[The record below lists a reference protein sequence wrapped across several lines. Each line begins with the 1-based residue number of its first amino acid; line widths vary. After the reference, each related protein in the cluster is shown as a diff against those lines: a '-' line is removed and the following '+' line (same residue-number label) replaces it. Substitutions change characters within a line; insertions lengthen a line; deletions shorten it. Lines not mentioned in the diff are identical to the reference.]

1 MTAPVDLIPPLDVP
15 SLPMTTLGPLAE
27 LFHRLNNHLGIV
39 LVNAEL
45 IEARCPDAG
54 TRTRAA
60 DVVQAAVSALDA
72 VKEIRRQLPAGV
84 LDDSSRN

>member
-1 MTAPVDLIPPLDVP
+1 MTD
-15 SLPMTTLGPLAE
+15 LGPLAE

-60 DVVQAAVSALDA
+60 DVFYVISG
-72 VKEIRRQLPAGV
+72 RTMT
-84 LDDSSRN
+84 SSLVGIAYFPFFLVVGLGASLS

>member
-1 MTAPVDLIPPLDVP
+1 MT
-15 SLPMTTLGPLAE
+15 SLSPLAD

-45 IEARCPDAG
+45 IEAKCPDAS

-60 DVVQAAVSALDA
+60 DVVSAAVSALDA
-72 VKEIRRQLPAGV
+72 VKEIRRLVP
-84 LDDSSRN
+84 DDLLEEDGPSRN

>member
-1 MTAPVDLIPPLDVP
+1 MT
-15 SLPMTTLGPLAE
+15 SLGPLAE

-45 IEARCPDAG
+45 IEAKCPDAG

-60 DVVQAAVSALDA
+60 DVVEAAVSALDA
-72 VKEIRRQLPAGV
+72 VKEIRRKLPDRLLEGDEA
-84 LDDSSRN
+84 SKN

>member
-1 MTAPVDLIPPLDVP
+1 MTA
-15 SLPMTTLGPLAE
+15 LGPLAE

-45 IEARCPDAG
+45 IEAKCPDAA

-60 DVVQAAVSALDA
+60 DVVTAAVHALDA
-72 VKEIRRQLPAGV
+72 VKEIRHLLPDELINQG
-84 LDDSSRN
+84 SSKG

>member
-1 MTAPVDLIPPLDVP
+1 MTAL
-15 SLPMTTLGPLAE
+15 SPLAD

-45 IEARCPDAG
+45 IEAKCPDAG

-60 DVVQAAVSALDA
+60 DVVTAAVSALDA
-72 VKEIRRQLPAGV
+72 VKEIRRLLPDEL
-84 LDDSSRN
+84 LDDRSSNH

>member
-1 MTAPVDLIPPLDVP
+1 MT
-15 SLPMTTLGPLAE
+15 SLGPLAD

-60 DVVQAAVSALDA
+60 DVVSAAVSALDA
-72 VKEIRRQLPAGV
+72 VKEIRHLLPDELLEG
-84 LDDSSRN
+84 DKSSK

>member
-1 MTAPVDLIPPLDVP
+1 MTA
-15 SLPMTTLGPLAE
+15 LGPLAD

-45 IEARCPDAG
+45 IETRCPDAA

-60 DVVQAAVSALDA
+60 DVVTAAVGALDA
-72 VKEIRRQLPAGV
+72 VREIRRLLP
-84 LDDSSRN
+84 DSAVDGDRPPSI

>member
-1 MTAPVDLIPPLDVP
+1 MTALPPLAD
-15 SLPMTTLGPLAE
+15 

-45 IEARCPDAG
+45 IEAKCPDAG

-60 DVVQAAVSALDA
+60 DVVSAAVGALDA
-72 VKEIRRQLPAGV
+72 VKEIRHLLPDDLLDAGG
-84 LDDSSRN
+84 SSKK

>member
-1 MTAPVDLIPPLDVP
+1 MTA
-15 SLPMTTLGPLAE
+15 LGPLAD

-45 IEARCPDAG
+45 IEAKCPDAS

-60 DVVQAAVSALDA
+60 DVVTAAVHALDA
-72 VKEIRRQLPAGV
+72 VKEIRHLLPEEMFHGE
-84 LDDSSRN
+84 SSNS

>member
-1 MTAPVDLIPPLDVP
+1 MTA
-15 SLPMTTLGPLAE
+15 LGPLAD

-45 IEARCPDAG
+45 IEAKCPDAG

-60 DVVQAAVSALDA
+60 DVVSAAVSALDA
-72 VKEIRRQLPAGV
+72 VKEIRRLLPEDLLEG
-84 LDDSSRN
+84 DRQKNSGPS

>member
-1 MTAPVDLIPPLDVP
+1 MT
-15 SLPMTTLGPLAE
+15 SLGPLAD

-45 IEARCPDAG
+45 IEAKCPDAG

-60 DVVQAAVSALDA
+60 DVVEAAVSALDA
-72 VKEIRRQLPAGV
+72 VKEIRRQLPEDLIDGAG
-84 LDDSSRN
+84 SSKN

>member
-1 MTAPVDLIPPLDVP
+1 
-15 SLPMTTLGPLAE
+15 MTTLGPLAE
-27 LFHRLNNHLGIV
+27 LFHRLNNNLGIV

-60 DVVQAAVSALDA
+60 DVVQAALSALEA
-72 VKEIRRQLPAGV
+72 VKEIRQQLPAGA
-84 LDDSSRN
+84 LDESPRN

>member
-1 MTAPVDLIPPLDVP
+1 MTD
-15 SLPMTTLGPLAE
+15 LGPLAE

-45 IEARCPDAG
+45 IESRCPDAG
-54 TRTRAA
+54 TRTRAS

-72 VKEIRRQLPAGV
+72 VKEIRRQLPQGLV
-84 LDDSSRN
+84 D

>member
-1 MTAPVDLIPPLDVP
+1 MTA
-15 SLPMTTLGPLAE
+15 LGPLAD

-45 IEARCPDAG
+45 IESRCPDAA

-60 DVVQAAVSALDA
+60 DVVTAAVSALDA
-72 VKEIRRQLPAGV
+72 VKEIRRMLPEELLENQG
-84 LDDSSRN
+84 SSKE

>member
-1 MTAPVDLIPPLDVP
+1 MT
-15 SLPMTTLGPLAE
+15 SLSPLAD

-45 IEARCPDAG
+45 IEAKCPDAA

-60 DVVQAAVSALDA
+60 DVVSAAVSALDA
-72 VKEIRRQLPAGV
+72 VKEIRRLLPDTL
-84 LDDSSRN
+84 LDDEGPSRN

>member
-1 MTAPVDLIPPLDVP
+1 MTA
-15 SLPMTTLGPLAE
+15 LGPLAD

-45 IEARCPDAG
+45 IESRCPDAA

-60 DVVQAAVSALDA
+60 DVVTAAVSALDA
-72 VKEIRRQLPAGV
+72 VREIRRMLPEELLENQG
-84 LDDSSRN
+84 SSKQ

>member
-1 MTAPVDLIPPLDVP
+1 MTD
-15 SLPMTTLGPLAE
+15 LGPLAE

-45 IEARCPDAG
+45 IETRCPDAG
-54 TRTRAA
+54 TRARAA

-72 VKEIRRQLPAGV
+72 VKEIRRQLPEGL
-84 LDDSSRN
+84 LDSR